1 MHYSNRGLGVSPPA
15 FQGQAL
21 AFGKARNQDLLMLR
35 VGIIGCGGTGSAIAQ
50 SAVPSAIAMLLPK
63 MGIRNIALFDKDVV
77 RQLLIWLRFIRQPD
91 LSARIVPTHP
101 APENIKPG
109 EILVVGDAEYQKWA
123 CFRCPGGCGE
133 SMHAVLESKAA
144 SMLGR
149 SPLIRWDD
157 QHFILLLDS
166 LTNAT
171 ATFGYVRELL
181 NGALIQVRNEPYGL
195 V

>member
-1 MHYSNRGLGVSPPA
+1 MFLHG
-15 FQGQAL
+15 
-21 AFGKARNQDLLMLR
+21 
-35 VGIIGCGGTGSAIAQ
+35 
-50 SAVPSAIAMLLPK
+50 
-63 MGIRNIALFDKDVV
+63 VV

-91 LSARIVPTHP
+91 LSARIVPTHLV
-101 APENIKPG
+101 PENIKLG

-133 SMHAVLESKAA
+133 NMHAVLESKAA

-171 ATFGYVRELL
+171 ATFGCVRELL